1 MVVARPRRAPAPL
14 SVTQLTALVRGALNS
29 EIGSVLVAGE
39 ISNLKAASS
48 GHIYFTLKDDRSQ
61 LRCAMFRSAAQTLV
75 FRPADGQE
83 VIVRG
88 RVDLYPDRGDLQL
101 YVDALEPQGRG
112 ALQLA
117 YEQLKARLSAEGL
130 FDDRRKRALPFFPGR
145 IGVVTALN
153 GAALH
158 DILVILRSRCPA
170 LHVVVR
176 PVRVQGVGSAA
187 EICQAIADL
196 NAYPDLEVLI
206 VGRGGGSLE
215 DLWSF
220 NEESVARAIVA
231 SRLPIVSAV
240 GHEVDFTI
248 ADFVA
253 DRRAPTPTAAAEMV
267 VPRLADLR
275 ALVARGQAGLA
286 GALLRRSARERR
298 QLDQMA
304 KRLRDPR
311 RRVQELKATSDA
323 LARRLDVAMARRLAS
338 ARGKIDGNAHRLAMQ
353 HPKGRAQALN
363 VRIAA
368 LRHRLDLS
376 GRRALTIARDR
387 VGRAAGALD
396 GLSPLAVLGRGY
408 SLVRRLP
415 ERTLVRAAAALAP
428 GDAVE
433 ISFAESVVRARI
445 EHDPGAGVEDAP
457 RRRAPRAM
465 RTTKTTREGD
475 E

>member
-14 SVTQLTALVRGALNS
+14 SVTQLTALVRNALGS

-39 ISNLKAASS
+39 ISNLKMAGS
-48 GHIYFTLKDDRSQ
+48 GHVYFTLKDDRSQ
-61 LRCAMFRSAAQTLV
+61 LRCAMFRSAAQLLV

-88 RVDLYPDRGDLQL
+88 RVDLYAERGELQL
-101 YVDALEPQGRG
+101 YVDKLEPQGRG

-130 FDDRRKRALPFFPGR
+130 FDERRKRPLPYFPAR
-145 IGVVTALN
+145 IGIVTALQ

-176 PVRVQGVGSAA
+176 PVRVQGAGSASD
-187 EICQAIADL
+187 ICQAIDDL
-196 NAYPDLEVLI
+196 NAYPGLELLI

-220 NEESVARAIVA
+220 NEESVARAIVG
-231 SRLPIVSAV
+231 SRLPVVSAV

-275 ALVARGQAGLA
+275 ALVARGADGL
-286 GALLRRSARERR
+286 GRALARRTERERR
-298 QLDQMA
+298 HLDQLTR
-304 KRLRDPR
+304 RLRDPR
-311 RRVQELKATSDA
+311 RRVHELRAASDG
-323 LARRLDVAMARRLAS
+323 LARRLDVAMARRLAA
-338 ARGKIDGNAHRLAMQ
+338 ARGKVEACAHRVAMQ
-353 HPKGRAQALN
+353 HPRGRAEALA
-363 VRIAA
+363 RTIAA
-368 LRHRLDLS
+368 LRHRLDLA
-376 GRRALTIARDR
+376 GRRAAGTARER
-387 VGRAAGALD
+387 VARAVLALD

-415 ERTLVRAAAALAP
+415 ERTIVRSAATLSA
-428 GDAVE
+428 GDRIE
-433 ISFAESVVRARI
+433 ISFAEGMVHARI
-445 EHDPGAGVEDAP
+445 EDEP
-457 RRRAPRAM
+457 RRRAPRPLRANVS
-465 RTTKTTREGD
+465 KEDGD
-475 E
+475 GNER